1 MVRIDAT
8 PDNGL
13 NQDSAGNLLQIR
25 SLSTE
30 RFIRKLGQVTDEILQ
45 ELLSGLVICVD
56 YEQKH

>member
-1 MVRIDAT
+1 MVWIDAI

-13 NQDSAGNLLQIR
+13 KQDSAGNLLQIR

-56 YEQKH
+56 YEQNS

>member
-1 MVRIDAT
+1 MVRIDAN

-13 NQDSAGNLLQIR
+13 DKDSAGNLLQIR

-56 YEQKH
+56 YEQKP